1 VLGLDFIRDL
11 TMVICLSEGAF
22 MTRAF
27 FIFAGGV
34 LLGGC
39 LHKPIE
45 VETRHSIEPI
55 KISIDVNLKVDRE
68 LDDFFGDLDA
78 TKPN

>member
-1 VLGLDFIRDL
+1 
-11 TMVICLSEGAF
+11 
-22 MTRAF
+22 MTRGF
-27 FIFAGGV
+27 FILAAAF

-68 LDDFFGDLDA
+68 LDDFFGDLDD
-78 TKPN
+78 TKPAN